1 MSVKQHRSS
10 QSSQQRFRNGAP
22 AERPLQSTSML
33 SATSMSKKRE
43 QQSGISFS
51 QRTAGLPL
59 QQSASEP
66 LLDLALSLRP
76 RRKHGP
82 RFKPARSRMDESLS
96 QSSLIP
102 LSMNRSERSAGG
114 TSALRAIP
122 KQCALSSC
130 ESTRTLRS
138 VMISKSYPLPEGS
151 L

>member
-1 MSVKQHRSS
+1 MSVKQHRLSP
-10 QSSQQRFRNGAP
+10 SSQQRSRNGAP
-22 AERPLQSTSML
+22 AGRPSQSTSTL

-43 QQSGISFS
+43 QQSEISS
-51 QRTAGLPL
+51 SPMIDGLRLQR
-59 QQSASEP
+59 SEEGP

-76 RRKHGP
+76 RRKHGQ
-82 RFKPARSRMDESLS
+82 RYKPARCRMDESLS

-122 KQCALSSC
+122 KRCALSSC